1 MISHALFAA
10 VTMGVYRERQ
20 PETARQTARQTDR
33 QTDRQTES
41 SVHVPVL
48 DGLRAN
54 LHPPCCA
61 LMFPRR
67 VNTLLSLRKL
77 ALCCASD
84 DQGMEDEQIAEIDQD
99 LMLIQY
105 QKQLPDGKNLKI
117 LEKEELV
124 ARLSEYLTADNSQAL
139 AHVRR
144 FRAALEVL
152 FYHFDGEDQ
161 MELLKES
168 MAKIISYEQHKWST
182 MDGDEPNDKIQGT
195 LLFKTIRTFAVS
207 VAEDD
212 TDSAARFVLL
222 GETNAAATALNL
234 ASSLPLQRINR
245 DNVQLDR
252 HIGICLELSAQPLY
266 SF

>member
-1 MISHALFAA
+1 M
-10 VTMGVYRERQ
+10 
-20 PETARQTARQTDR
+20 
-33 QTDRQTES
+33 
-41 SVHVPVL
+41 

-54 LHPPCCA
+54 VHPPCCA